1 MSFESVF
8 FMKTV
13 KIRWFK
19 KYLKKKKIMNTYL
32 FVTWLATYHWKNNI
46 ENCNSVGAGAHKLE
60 KIVFGPVIQLWPWF
74 FEYSEN
80 VKKGKLHNIEKGW
93 SSYI

>member
-19 KYLKKKKIMNTYL
+19 KYLKKRKSWTRICLSLGWLHIIEKK
-32 FVTWLATYHWKNNI
+32 NI